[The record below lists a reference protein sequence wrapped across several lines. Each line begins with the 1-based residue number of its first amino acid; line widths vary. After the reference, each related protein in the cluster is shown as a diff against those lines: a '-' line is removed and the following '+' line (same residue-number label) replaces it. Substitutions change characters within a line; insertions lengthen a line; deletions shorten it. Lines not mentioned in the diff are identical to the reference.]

1 MWVAHPAKGLVLLK
15 SSNILVCEGRKSHG
29 VEAESTADERVTDRG
44 RNQVEAPEGRV
55 GGRSAATHP
64 LAAKPR
70 APEARGERVKVPPGL
85 SVARG
90 VFVNRAAAKGG
101 EPALC

>member
-1 MWVAHPAKGLVLLK
+1 MKGA
-15 SSNILVCEGRKSHG
+15 ESHG
-29 VEAESTADERVTDRG
+29 VEAESTADERVLDRG
-44 RNQVEAPEGRV
+44 RNQVEAPAGQV

-64 LAAKPR
+64 LAGKPR
-70 APEARGERVKVPPGL
+70 APEARGERVKGPPGPAA
-85 SVARG
+85 ARG

>member
-1 MWVAHPAKGLVLLK
+1 MKGA
-15 SSNILVCEGRKSHG
+15 ESHG
-29 VEAESTADERVTDRG
+29 VGAASTTDERVMDRG
-44 RNQVEAPEGRV
+44 RNRVEAPAGQV
-55 GGRSAATHP
+55 GGRGAATHP

-101 EPALC
+101 EPALR